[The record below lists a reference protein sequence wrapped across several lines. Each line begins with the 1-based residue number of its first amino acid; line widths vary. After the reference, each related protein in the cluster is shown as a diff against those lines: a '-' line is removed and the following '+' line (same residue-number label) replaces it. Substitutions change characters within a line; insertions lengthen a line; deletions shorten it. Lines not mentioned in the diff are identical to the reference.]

1 MNNKNLM
8 IIAELGINHNGS
20 LKIAKKLV
28 DVAKASGANYVK
40 IQNYIP
46 DLIVT
51 RNTPKAKYQRNHG
64 NNKTMYEMLKK
75 YYFNFDK
82 TTELIKY
89 CKKKKINF
97 LSSPFDEVSFQFL
110 KKKKIN
116 LIKVASGEITNYPL
130 LKLIAKY
137 NKKLILS
144 TGMANMREVKNSIN
158 FLCKNGQSRNKI
170 YVLHCTSQYPTKLK
184 NVNLKAMIT
193 LKNELKLKTG
203 LSDHTQGFEAGIC
216 AVFLGAE
223 IIEKHITLNRKMKG
237 PDHSTSMEPS
247 EFRSFV
253 RSLNNSTIIGGSA
266 VKKPTKEEKILSN
279 LVRKRIVAKQHIL
292 KNELF
297 SVNNI
302 TVKRCNTGI
311 KAEKFFNILNK
322 KAKKNYKPDEPI

>member
-1 MNNKNLM
+1 MKTKNLI
-8 IIAELGINHNGS
+8 IIAEIGINHNGS

-28 DVAKASGANYVK
+28 DVAKDSGANYVK

-46 DLIVT
+46 ELIVT
-51 RNTPKAKYQRNHG
+51 RNTPKAKYQKNHDS
-64 NNKTMYEMLKK
+64 NKTMYEMLKK
-75 YYFNFDK
+75 NHFNFDK
-82 TTELIKY
+82 TSELIKY

-97 LSSPFDEVSFQFL
+97 LSSPFDDISFQFL
-110 KKKKIN
+110 KKKKLK
-116 LIKVASGEITNYPL
+116 LIKIASGEITNYPM
-130 LKLIAKY
+130 LKLIANY
-137 NKKLILS
+137 NKKIIIS
-144 TGMANMREVKNSIN
+144 TGMASMKEVKNSIQ

-184 NVNLKAMIT
+184 NVNLNAMIT

-223 IIEKHITLNRKMKG
+223 IIEKHITLNKKMKG
-237 PDHSTSMEPS
+237 PDHSTSMEPD

-253 RSLNNSTIIGGSA
+253 SSLKNSTLIGGSA

-279 LVRKRIVAKQHIL
+279 LVRKRIVAKKDIL

-297 SVNNI
+297 SLNNI
-302 TVKRCNTGI
+302 TVKRCYTGTR
-311 KAEKFFNILNK
+311 AEKFFNILNK
-322 KAKKNYKPDEPI
+322 KAKKNYKSDQPI